1 MLKFFK
7 NMCSVRA
14 FLSFIILLFIFIA
27 FFHVLSVCALDEPFI
42 EYRVAKRDA
51 LIKIADRILEDPK
64 KWREVAKINR
74 LKDPYIIQPEQ
85 MIVIPVRLLKG
96 SPMDGAVTFI
106 KGEALV
112 QRVKDGEWVKLKLG
126 HEIREGDTLKT
137 EKNGSLEITFDD
149 KSVLF
154 MRPNT
159 LINITTS
166 QKKGV
171 FAIINRINLQ
181 SGKTISNIKRAT
193 GTESRYEVATP
204 SAIASARGTDFR
216 VSIDEM
222 LATRA
227 EVLDGTVV
235 VGALGSSVEV
245 KGGEGTV
252 VEKGAVPA
260 KPVRLVDAPRLIQK
274 QPIYKDIP
282 LVFRFETTEGT
293 KSIRATLTKDED
305 GKDIISEALI
315 KPEEPFSIT
324 NLDDGSYYL
333 IAFGID
339 ALGLE
344 GKKSDAIA
352 IKYRA
357 NPLPPF
363 IQIKDEDVEFV
374 GRSAEFQWLT
384 VKDAVG
390 YRVQIA
396 TDKDFNRIVEEKRD
410 YKDKTYKTNV
420 LEYGVY
426 YFRICSV
433 AGDGYEGGWSNI
445 VKFKL
450 IPPPPSPPLEKPSV
464 DKDSIF
470 LKWRDLGEGIRYHFQ
485 MAKDEA
491 FKEIIFDT
499 KLDKSQITLKKP
511 KDPGVYFVRTS
522 SIDKKGREGNFSSPQ
537 SFEIERG
544 FPYEVIGIIMGLG
557 LLSILAF

>member
-1 MLKFFK
+1 MFKSIKDFFNVK
-7 NMCSVRA
+7 A
-14 FLSFIILLFIFIA
+14 FLSLLTFIFIFVA
-27 FFHVLSVCALDEPFI
+27 FFHVQYICALDEPVI
-42 EYRVAKRDA
+42 EYRVAKKDA
-51 LIKIADRILEDPK
+51 LIKIADRILEDLK

-74 LKDPYIIQPEQ
+74 IKDPYIIQPDQ
-85 MIVIPVRLLKG
+85 MLIIPVRLLKG
-96 SPMDGAVTFI
+96 SPMNGAVTFV
-106 KGEALV
+106 KGDALM
-112 QRVKDGEWVKLKLG
+112 QRVKAGEWVRLKLG
-126 HEIREGDTLKT
+126 DEIREGDTLKT
-137 EKNGSLEITFDD
+137 EKNSTLEITFED

-154 MRPNT
+154 MRPDT
-159 LINITTS
+159 LIAITTS

-171 FAIINRINLQ
+171 FAIINNINLQ

-193 GTESRYEVATP
+193 GTESRYEVTTP

-227 EVLDGTVV
+227 EVLDGIVV

-252 VEKGAVPA
+252 VAKGEVPA
-260 KPVRLVDAPRLIQK
+260 KPVRLIEAPRFIHR
-274 QPIYKDIP
+274 QPIYKDMP
-282 LVFRFETTEGT
+282 LVLRFEATEGT

-305 GKDIISEALI
+305 GKDIVSEAII
-315 KPEEPFSIT
+315 KPKEPFSIS

-339 ALGLE
+339 AFGLE

-374 GRSAEFQWLT
+374 GKSAEFKWLT
-384 VKDAVG
+384 VKDAAS
-390 YRVQIA
+390 YHIQIA
-396 TDKDFNRIVEEKRD
+396 TDKEFNRIVEEKRD
-410 YKDKTYKTNV
+410 YKDKTYKTGV

-426 YFRICSV
+426 YFRVCSV
-433 AGDGYEGGWSNI
+433 ASDGYEGGWSNT
-445 VKFKL
+445 VKFSL

-499 KLDKSQITLKKP
+499 KLDKPQITLKKP
-511 KDPGVYFVRTS
+511 KDPGVYYVRTS

-544 FPYEVIGIIMGLG
+544 FPYGALGIIMSLG